1 MKILLVVPTSQYHS
15 HYPAFLSF
23 TDFPTGPAYLASA
36 LKAAGHEVYGL
47 NPNNDTT
54 FANQREMLDAKLKK
68 ALADIRP
75 DLVGMGGICT
85 EYHFLKDAIQ
95 IIRKNSP
102 ETPIV
107 LGGGIINNDA
117 EFAFQALKPD
127 FCVRGEAEEVLV
139 ELAGGLNG
147 GARRYAEIPNL
158 GFWEN
163 GNAQFTKLDFTYGDL
178 NKRAFPDYEVFGVQE
193 MMDNYWLASRN
204 IFRYPRFQPRAWAI
218 VAARSCPFSC
228 SFCVHH
234 RGIKYRAR
242 SIDNLVAEI
251 EHFYPKYEFNI
262 LIILDE
268 LFAVSND
275 RLRQFSEALL
285 QAREQKGWDI
295 SWWFQTHASA
305 SFDEDT
311 LKLAKRAGCFFFSYG
326 LESASPTV
334 LASMNKRIKPAQ
346 VVSAIKTADKLR
358 IGFGANLIF
367 GDPAETPGTLTETF
381 NFFRDY
387 CKDVSIGVF
396 SLRPYPG
403 SKLFDSCLSKGLI
416 KDKLGFYEDIDQPIN
431 MTSMSN
437 LFWSIWILGL
447 DYLGGMSLWV
457 KSTKAISCEPLKS
470 AAENPIARYYRMQLC
485 KIGAVCPH
493 CGETV
498 YFQEMVAHGVAGQA
512 YSMSRAKSGI
522 IAWFWSMRTKKWF
535 FHCCY
540 FAALVA
546 SLVFKPFRLLRYL
559 KNEEK
564 FGVSRI
570 LTGCPECHKRLR
582 VQL

>member
-1 MKILLVVPTSQYHS
+1 MAL
-15 HYPAFLSF
+15 
-23 TDFPTGPAYLASA
+23 TDFPTGFAYLASA

-47 NPNNDTT
+47 NPNNDTR
-54 FANQREMLDAKLKK
+54 FANQREMVETKLQE
-68 ALADIRP
+68 ALANIRP
-75 DLVGMGGICT
+75 DLVGTGGICT
-85 EYHFLKDAIQ
+85 EYHFLRDAIQ

-117 EFAFQALKPD
+117 EFVFQALKPD
-127 FCVRGEAEEVLV
+127 FCVKGEAEEVLV
-139 ELAGGLNG
+139 ELARSLNG
-147 GARRYAEIPNL
+147 GARRYANIPNL

-163 GNAQFTKLDFTYGDL
+163 GSAQFTRLDFHYGDL
-178 NKRAFPDYEVFGVQE
+178 NKRAFPDYEVFGAQE
-193 MMDNYWLASRN
+193 MMDKYWLATRN
-204 IFRYPRFQPRAWAI
+204 LFRYPRFQPRPWPI

-242 SIDNLVAEI
+242 SIDNLMEEI
-251 EHFYPKYEFNI
+251 GHFYPKYQFNN

-285 QAREQKGWDI
+285 KAREEKGWDM

-311 LKLAKRAGCFFFSYG
+311 LKLAKRAGCYFFSYG

-346 VVSAIKTADKLR
+346 VVSAIKIADKLR

-367 GDPAETPGTLTETF
+367 GDPAETPETLSETF
-381 NFFRDY
+381 DFFRNH
-387 CKDVSIGVF
+387 CTDVTVSLF

-403 SKLFDSCLSKGLI
+403 SKLFDYCLSKGLI
-416 KDKLGFYEDIDQPIN
+416 KDKLNFYERIDQPIN
-431 MTSMSN
+431 MTSMPA
-437 LFWSIWILGL
+437 LYWAIWILGL
-447 DYLGGMSLWV
+447 DYLGGMCLWV
-457 KSTKAISCEPLKS
+457 KSTKAISREPLNS
-470 AAENPIARYYRMQLC
+470 AAEDPIARHYGMQIC

-498 YFQEMVAHGVAGQA
+498 FLQEMVAHGAAGQA
-512 YSMSRAKSGI
+512 YSMSRAKLGI
-522 IAWFWSMRTKKWF
+522 IGWLWSFRKQRWF
-535 FHCCY
+535 FYCCY
-540 FAALVA
+540 LAALVA
-546 SLVFKPFRLLRYL
+546 SLAFKPFKLLRYL
-559 KNEEK
+559 KNREK

-570 LTGCPECHKRLR
+570 LTGCPQCHKRFR
-582 VQL
+582 VQV

>member
-1 MKILLVVPTSQYHS
+1 M
-15 HYPAFLSF
+15 
-23 TDFPTGPAYLASA
+23 ASA

-47 NPNNDTT
+47 NPNNDTR
-54 FANQREMLDAKLKK
+54 FANQREMVETKLQE
-68 ALADIRP
+68 ALANIRP
-75 DLVGMGGICT
+75 DLVGTGGICT
-85 EYHFLKDAIQ
+85 EYHFLRDAIQ

-117 EFAFQALKPD
+117 EFVFQALKPD
-127 FCVRGEAEEVLV
+127 FCVKGEAEEVLV
-139 ELAGGLNG
+139 ELAGSLNG
-147 GARRYAEIPNL
+147 GARRYANIPNL

-163 GNAQFTKLDFTYGDL
+163 GSAQFTRLDFHYGDL
-178 NKRAFPDYEVFGVQE
+178 NKRAFPDYEVFGAQE
-193 MMDNYWLASRN
+193 MMDKYWLATRN
-204 IFRYPRFQPRAWAI
+204 LFRYPRFQPRPWPI

-242 SIDNLVAEI
+242 SIDNLMEEI
-251 EHFYPKYEFNI
+251 GHFYPKYQFNN

-285 QAREQKGWDI
+285 KAREEKGWDM

-311 LKLAKRAGCFFFSYG
+311 LKLAKRAGCYFFSYG

-346 VVSAIKTADKLR
+346 VVSAIKIADKLR

-367 GDPAETPGTLTETF
+367 GDPAETPETLSETF
-381 NFFRDY
+381 DFFRNH
-387 CKDVSIGVF
+387 CTDVTVSLF

-403 SKLFDSCLSKGLI
+403 SKLFDYCLSKGLI
-416 KDKLGFYEDIDQPIN
+416 KDKLNFYERIDQPIN
-431 MTSMSN
+431 MTSMPA
-437 LFWSIWILGL
+437 LYWAIWILGL
-447 DYLGGMSLWV
+447 DYLGGMCLWV
-457 KSTKAISCEPLKS
+457 KSTRAISREPLNS
-470 AAENPIARYYRMQLC
+470 AAEDPIARHYGMQIC

-498 YFQEMVAHGVAGQA
+498 FLQEMVAHGAAGQA
-512 YSMSRAKSGI
+512 YSMSRAKLGI
-522 IAWFWSMRTKKWF
+522 IGWLWSFRKQRWF
-535 FHCCY
+535 FYCCY
-540 FAALVA
+540 LAALVA
-546 SLVFKPFRLLRYL
+546 SLAFKPFKLLRYL
-559 KNEEK
+559 KNREK

-570 LTGCPECHKRLR
+570 LTGCPQCHKRFR
-582 VQL
+582 VQV

>member
-15 HYPAFLSF
+15 HYPAFLAL
-23 TDFPTGPAYLASA
+23 TDFPTGFAYLASA

-47 NPNNDTT
+47 NPNNDTR
-54 FANQREMLDAKLKK
+54 FANQREMVETKLQE
-68 ALADIRP
+68 ALANIRP
-75 DLVGMGGICT
+75 DLVGTGGICT
-85 EYHFLKDAIQ
+85 EYHFLRDAIQ

-117 EFAFQALKPD
+117 EFVFQALKPD
-127 FCVRGEAEEVLV
+127 FCVKGEAEEVLV
-139 ELAGGLNG
+139 ELAGSLNG
-147 GARRYAEIPNL
+147 GARRYANIPNL

-163 GNAQFTKLDFTYGDL
+163 GSAQFTRLDFHYGDL
-178 NKRAFPDYEVFGVQE
+178 NKRAFPDYEVFGAQE
-193 MMDNYWLASRN
+193 MMDKYWLATRN
-204 IFRYPRFQPRAWAI
+204 PFRYPRFQPRPWPI

-242 SIDNLVAEI
+242 SIDNLMEEI
-251 EHFYPKYEFNI
+251 GHFYPKYQFNN

-285 QAREQKGWDI
+285 KAREEKGWDM

-311 LKLAKRAGCFFFSYG
+311 LKLAKRAGCYFFSYG

-346 VVSAIKTADKLR
+346 VVSAIKIADKLR

-367 GDPAETPGTLTETF
+367 GDPAETPETLSETF
-381 NFFRDY
+381 DFFRNH
-387 CKDVSIGVF
+387 CTDVTVSLF

-403 SKLFDSCLSKGLI
+403 SKLFDYCLSKGLI
-416 KDKLGFYEDIDQPIN
+416 KDKLNFYERIDQPIN
-431 MTSMSN
+431 MTSMPA
-437 LFWSIWILGL
+437 LYWAIWILGL
-447 DYLGGMSLWV
+447 DYLGGMCLWV
-457 KSTKAISCEPLKS
+457 KSTRAISREPLNS
-470 AAENPIARYYRMQLC
+470 AAEDPIARHYGMQIC

-498 YFQEMVAHGVAGQA
+498 FLQEMVAHGAAGQA
-512 YSMSRAKSGI
+512 YSMSRAKLGI
-522 IAWFWSMRTKKWF
+522 IGWLWSFRKQRWF
-535 FHCCY
+535 FYCCY
-540 FAALVA
+540 LAALVA
-546 SLVFKPFRLLRYL
+546 SLAFKPFKLLRYL
-559 KNEEK
+559 KNREK

-570 LTGCPECHKRLR
+570 LTGCPQCHKRFR
-582 VQL
+582 VQV

>member
-23 TDFPTGPAYLASA
+23 TDFPTGPAYLAAA

-54 FANQREMLDAKLKK
+54 FSNQREMLEAKLKQ

-75 DLVGMGGICT
+75 DLVGLGGICT

-95 IIRKNSP
+95 IIRQNSP
-102 ETPIV
+102 NTPIV

-147 GARRYAEIPNL
+147 GARRYANIRNL

-163 GNAQFTKLDFTYGDL
+163 GNAQFTKVDFHYGDI
-178 NKRAFPDYEVFGVQE
+178 NQRAFPDYEVFGVRD

-204 IFRYPRFQPRAWAI
+204 IFRYPRFQPRTWAI

-262 LIILDE
+262 LVILDE

-285 QAREQKGWDI
+285 RLRENKGWEM

-305 SFDEDT
+305 SFDDDT

-326 LESASPTV
+326 LESASPAV

-403 SKLFDSCLSKGLI
+403 SKLFDDCLSKGLI
-416 KDKLGFYEDIDQPIN
+416 KDKLGFYENIDQPIN
-431 MTSMSN
+431 MTSMPN
-437 LFWSIWILGL
+437 FFWSIWILGL

-457 KSTKAISCEPLKS
+457 KSTKAISCEPLQSS
-470 AAENPIARYYRMQLC
+470 AADPIVQYYRMQLC

-498 YFQEMVAHGVAGQA
+498 YFQEMVARGVAGQA

-540 FAALVA
+540 FGALVA

-570 LTGCPECHKRLR
+570 LTGCPECHKRVR

>member
-23 TDFPTGPAYLASA
+23 SDFPTGPAYLASA

-47 NPNNDTT
+47 NPNNDAT
-54 FANQREMLDAKLKK
+54 FANQREMLEAKLQK

-75 DLVGMGGICT
+75 GLVGTGGICT
-85 EYHFLKDAIQ
+85 EYHFLRDAIQ
-95 IIRKNSP
+95 IIRKHAP

-117 EFAFQALKPD
+117 EFVFQALKPD

-139 ELAGGLNG
+139 ELAGSLNG
-147 GARRYAEIPNL
+147 GARRYVNIRNL

-163 GNAQFTKLDFTYGDL
+163 GSAQFTRLDFHYGDL
-178 NKRAFPDYEVFGVQE
+178 NKRAFPDYEIFGVQE
-193 MMDNYWLASRN
+193 MMDHYWLATRN
-204 IFRYPRFQPRAWAI
+204 LFRYPRFQPRVWPI

-242 SIDNLVAEI
+242 SIDNLMEEI
-251 EHFYPKYEFNI
+251 GHFYPKYQFNN

-285 QAREQKGWDI
+285 QAREEKGWDM

-311 LKLAKRAGCFFFSYG
+311 LRLAKRAGCYFFSYG

-367 GDPAETPGTLTETF
+367 GDPAESPETLSETF
-381 NFFRDY
+381 DFFRDH
-387 CKDVSIGVF
+387 CTDVTVNLF

-403 SKLFDSCLSKGLI
+403 SELFDYCLSKGLI
-416 KDKLGFYEDIDQPIN
+416 ADKLGFYEKIDQPIN
-431 MTSMSN
+431 MTSMPA
-437 LFWSIWILGL
+437 LYWAIWILGL
-447 DYLGGMSLWV
+447 DYLGGMCLWV
-457 KSTKAISCEPLKS
+457 KSTQAISCEPLNS
-470 AAENPIARYYRMQLC
+470 AAEDPIARHYGMQVC
-485 KIGAVCPH
+485 KIRAVCPH
-493 CGETV
+493 CGQTV
-498 YFQEMVAHGVAGQA
+498 YLQEMVARGAAGQA
-512 YSMSRAKSGI
+512 YSMSRAKLGI
-522 IAWFWSMRTKKWF
+522 IGWLWSVRNKRWF
-535 FHCCY
+535 FYFCY
-540 FAALVA
+540 ASALVA
-546 SLVFKPFRLLRYL
+546 SLAFKPFKLLRYL
-559 KNEEK
+559 KNQEK

-570 LTGCPECHKRLR
+570 LTGCPECHKRFR

>member
-1 MKILLVVPTSQYHS
+1 M
-15 HYPAFLSF
+15 
-23 TDFPTGPAYLASA
+23 ASA

-47 NPNNDTT
+47 NPNNDTR
-54 FANQREMLDAKLKK
+54 FANQREMVETKLQE
-68 ALADIRP
+68 ALANIRP
-75 DLVGMGGICT
+75 DLVGTGGICT
-85 EYHFLKDAIQ
+85 EYHFLRDAIQ

-117 EFAFQALKPD
+117 EFVFQALKPD
-127 FCVRGEAEEVLV
+127 FCVKGEAEEVLV
-139 ELAGGLNG
+139 ELAGSLNG
-147 GARRYAEIPNL
+147 GARRYANIPNL

-163 GNAQFTKLDFTYGDL
+163 GSAQFTRLDFHYGDL
-178 NKRAFPDYEVFGVQE
+178 NKRAFPDYEVFGAQE
-193 MMDNYWLASRN
+193 MMDKYWLATRN
-204 IFRYPRFQPRAWAI
+204 LFRYPRFQPRPWPI

-242 SIDNLVAEI
+242 SIDNLMEEI
-251 EHFYPKYEFNI
+251 GHFYPKYQFNN

-285 QAREQKGWDI
+285 KAREEKGWDM

-311 LKLAKRAGCFFFSYG
+311 LKLAKRAGCYFFSYG

-346 VVSAIKTADKLR
+346 VVSAIKIADKLR

-367 GDPAETPGTLTETF
+367 GDPAETPETLSETF
-381 NFFRDY
+381 DFFRNH
-387 CKDVSIGVF
+387 CTDVTVSLF

-403 SKLFDSCLSKGLI
+403 SKLFDYCLSKGLI
-416 KDKLGFYEDIDQPIN
+416 KDKLNFYERIDQPIN
-431 MTSMSN
+431 MTSMPA
-437 LFWSIWILGL
+437 LYWAIWILGL
-447 DYLGGMSLWV
+447 DYLGGMCLWV
-457 KSTKAISCEPLKS
+457 KSTRAISREPLNS
-470 AAENPIARYYRMQLC
+470 AAEDPIARHYGMQIC

-498 YFQEMVAHGVAGQA
+498 FLQEMVAHGAAGQA
-512 YSMSRAKSGI
+512 YSMSRAKLGI
-522 IAWFWSMRTKKWF
+522 IGWLWSFRKQRWF
-535 FHCCY
+535 FYCCY
-540 FAALVA
+540 LAALVA
-546 SLVFKPFRLLRYL
+546 SLAFKPFKLLRYL
-559 KNEEK
+559 KNREK

-570 LTGCPECHKRLR
+570 LTGCPECHKRFR
-582 VQL
+582 VQV

>member
-1 MKILLVVPTSQYHS
+1 MAL
-15 HYPAFLSF
+15 
-23 TDFPTGPAYLASA
+23 TDFPTGFAYLASA

-47 NPNNDTT
+47 NPNNDTR
-54 FANQREMLDAKLKK
+54 FANQREMVETKLQE
-68 ALADIRP
+68 ALANIRP
-75 DLVGMGGICT
+75 DLVGTGGICT
-85 EYHFLKDAIQ
+85 EYHFLRDAIQ

-117 EFAFQALKPD
+117 EFVFQALKPD
-127 FCVRGEAEEVLV
+127 FCVKGEAEEVLV
-139 ELAGGLNG
+139 ELARSLNG
-147 GARRYAEIPNL
+147 GARRYANIPNL

-163 GNAQFTKLDFTYGDL
+163 GSAQFTRLDFHYGDL

-193 MMDNYWLASRN
+193 MMDKYWLAARN
-204 IFRYPRFQPRAWAI
+204 LFRYPRYQPRPWPI
-218 VAARSCPFSC
+218 IAARSCPFSC

-242 SIDNLVAEI
+242 SIDNLMEEI
-251 EHFYPKYEFNI
+251 GHFYPKYQFNN

-285 QAREQKGWDI
+285 KAREEKGWDM

-311 LKLAKRAGCFFFSYG
+311 LKLAKRAGCYFFSYG

-346 VVSAIKTADKLR
+346 VVSAIKIADKLR

-367 GDPAETPGTLTETF
+367 GDPAETPETLSETF
-381 NFFRDY
+381 DFFRNH
-387 CKDVSIGVF
+387 CTDVTVSLF

-403 SKLFDSCLSKGLI
+403 SKLFDYCLSKGLI
-416 KDKLGFYEDIDQPIN
+416 KDKLNFYERIDQPIN
-431 MTSMSN
+431 MTSMPA
-437 LFWSIWILGL
+437 LYWAIWILGL
-447 DYLGGMSLWV
+447 DYLGGMCLWV
-457 KSTKAISCEPLKS
+457 KSTKAISREPLNS
-470 AAENPIARYYRMQLC
+470 AAEDPIARHYGMQIC

-498 YFQEMVAHGVAGQA
+498 FLQEMVAHGAAGQA
-512 YSMSRAKSGI
+512 YSMSRAKLGI
-522 IAWFWSMRTKKWF
+522 IGWLWSFRKQRWF
-535 FHCCY
+535 FYCCY
-540 FAALVA
+540 LAALVA
-546 SLVFKPFRLLRYL
+546 SLAFKPFKLLRYL
-559 KNEEK
+559 KNREK

-570 LTGCPECHKRLR
+570 LTGCPQCHKRFR
-582 VQL
+582 VQV

>member
-1 MKILLVVPTSQYHS
+1 M
-15 HYPAFLSF
+15 
-23 TDFPTGPAYLASA
+23 
-36 LKAAGHEVYGL
+36 
-47 NPNNDTT
+47 
-54 FANQREMLDAKLKK
+54 
-68 ALADIRP
+68 
-75 DLVGMGGICT
+75 
-85 EYHFLKDAIQ
+85 
-95 IIRKNSP
+95 
-102 ETPIV
+102 
-107 LGGGIINNDA
+107 
-117 EFAFQALKPD
+117 
-127 FCVRGEAEEVLV
+127 
-139 ELAGGLNG
+139 
-147 GARRYAEIPNL
+147 
-158 GFWEN
+158 
-163 GNAQFTKLDFTYGDL
+163 
-178 NKRAFPDYEVFGVQE
+178 
-193 MMDNYWLASRN
+193 
-204 IFRYPRFQPRAWAI
+204 
-218 VAARSCPFSC
+218 
-228 SFCVHH
+228 
-234 RGIKYRAR
+234 
-242 SIDNLVAEI
+242 AEI

-262 LIILDE
+262 LVILDE

-285 QAREQKGWDI
+285 RLRENKGWEM

-305 SFDEDT
+305 SFDDDT

-326 LESASPTV
+326 LESASPAV

-403 SKLFDSCLSKGLI
+403 SKLFDDCLSKGLI
-416 KDKLGFYEDIDQPIN
+416 KDKLGFYENIDQPIN
-431 MTSMSN
+431 MTSMPN
-437 LFWSIWILGL
+437 FFWSIWILGL

-457 KSTKAISCEPLKS
+457 KSTKAISCEPLQSS
-470 AAENPIARYYRMQLC
+470 AADPIVQYYRMQLC

-498 YFQEMVAHGVAGQA
+498 YFQEMVARGVAGQA

-540 FAALVA
+540 FGALVA

-570 LTGCPECHKRLR
+570 LTGCPECHKRVR

>member
-15 HYPAFLSF
+15 HYPAFMAL
-23 TDFPTGPAYLASA
+23 TDFPTGFAYLASA

-47 NPNNDTT
+47 NPNNDTR
-54 FANQREMLDAKLKK
+54 FANQREMVETKLQE
-68 ALADIRP
+68 ALANIRP
-75 DLVGMGGICT
+75 DLVGTGGICT
-85 EYHFLKDAIQ
+85 EYHFLRDAIQ

-117 EFAFQALKPD
+117 EFVFQALKPD
-127 FCVRGEAEEVLV
+127 FCVKGEAEEVLV
-139 ELAGGLNG
+139 ELAGSLNG
-147 GARRYAEIPNL
+147 GARRYANIPNL

-163 GNAQFTKLDFTYGDL
+163 GSAQFTRLDFHYGDL
-178 NKRAFPDYEVFGVQE
+178 NKRAFPDYEVFGAQE
-193 MMDNYWLASRN
+193 MMDKYWLATRN
-204 IFRYPRFQPRAWAI
+204 LFRYPRFQPRPWPI

-242 SIDNLVAEI
+242 SIDNLMEEI
-251 EHFYPKYEFNI
+251 GHFYPKYQFNN

-285 QAREQKGWDI
+285 KAREEKGWDM

-311 LKLAKRAGCFFFSYG
+311 LKLAKRAGCYFFSYG

-346 VVSAIKTADKLR
+346 VVSAIKIADKLR

-367 GDPAETPGTLTETF
+367 GDPAETPETLSETF
-381 NFFRDY
+381 DFFRNH
-387 CKDVSIGVF
+387 CTDVTVSLF

-403 SKLFDSCLSKGLI
+403 SKLFDYCLSKGLI
-416 KDKLGFYEDIDQPIN
+416 KDKLNFYERIDQPIN
-431 MTSMSN
+431 MTSMPA
-437 LFWSIWILGL
+437 LYWAIWILGL
-447 DYLGGMSLWV
+447 DYLGGMCLWV
-457 KSTKAISCEPLKS
+457 KSTRAISREPLNS
-470 AAENPIARYYRMQLC
+470 AAEDPIARHYGMQIC

-498 YFQEMVAHGVAGQA
+498 FLQEMVAHGAAGQA
-512 YSMSRAKSGI
+512 YSMSRAKLGI
-522 IAWFWSMRTKKWF
+522 IGWLWSFRKQRWF
-535 FHCCY
+535 FYCCY
-540 FAALVA
+540 LAALVA
-546 SLVFKPFRLLRYL
+546 SLAFKPFKLLRYL
-559 KNEEK
+559 KNREK

-570 LTGCPECHKRLR
+570 LTGCPQCHKRFR
-582 VQL
+582 VQV

>member
-1 MKILLVVPTSQYHS
+1 MGL
-15 HYPAFLSF
+15 
-23 TDFPTGPAYLASA
+23 TDFPTGFAYLASA

-47 NPNNDTT
+47 NPNNDTR
-54 FANQREMLDAKLKK
+54 FANQREMVETKLQE
-68 ALADIRP
+68 ALANIRP
-75 DLVGMGGICT
+75 DLVGTGGICT

-102 ETPIV
+102 GTPIV

-117 EFAFQALKPD
+117 EFVFQALKPD

-139 ELAGGLNG
+139 ELAGSLNG
-147 GARRYAEIPNL
+147 GARRYANIPNL

-163 GNAQFTKLDFTYGDL
+163 GSAQFTKLDFHYGDL
-178 NKRAFPDYEVFGVQE
+178 NKRAFPDYEVFGAQE
-193 MMDNYWLASRN
+193 MMDKYWLATRN
-204 IFRYPRFQPRAWAI
+204 LFRYPRFQPRPWPI

-242 SIDNLVAEI
+242 SIDNLMEEI
-251 EHFYPKYEFNI
+251 GHFYPKYQFNN

-285 QAREQKGWDI
+285 KAREEKGWDM

-311 LKLAKRAGCFFFSYG
+311 LRLAKRAGCYFFSYG

-367 GDPAETPGTLTETF
+367 GDPAETPETLSETF
-381 NFFRDY
+381 DFFRDH
-387 CKDVSIGVF
+387 CTDVTVSLF

-403 SKLFDSCLSKGLI
+403 SKLFDYCLSKGLI
-416 KDKLGFYEDIDQPIN
+416 KDKLNFYERIDQPIN
-431 MTSMSN
+431 MTSMPA
-437 LFWSIWILGL
+437 LYWAIWILGL
-447 DYLGGMSLWV
+447 DYLGGMCLWV
-457 KSTKAISCEPLKS
+457 KSTRAISREPLNS
-470 AAENPIARYYRMQLC
+470 AAEDPIARHYGMQVC

-498 YFQEMVAHGVAGQA
+498 FLQEMAAHGAAGQA
-512 YSMSRAKSGI
+512 YSMSRAKLGI
-522 IAWFWSMRTKKWF
+522 IGWLWSFRKQRWF
-535 FHCCY
+535 FYCCY
-540 FAALVA
+540 LAALVA
-546 SLVFKPFRLLRYL
+546 SLAFKPFKLLRYL
-559 KNEEK
+559 KNREK

-570 LTGCPECHKRLR
+570 VTGCPQCHKRFR
-582 VQL
+582 VQV

>member
-15 HYPAFLSF
+15 HYPAFVGL
-23 TDFPTGPAYLASA
+23 TDFPTGFAYLASA

-47 NPNNDTT
+47 NPNNDTR
-54 FANQREMLDAKLKK
+54 FANQREMVETKLQE
-68 ALADIRP
+68 ALANIRP
-75 DLVGMGGICT
+75 DLVGTGGICT
-85 EYHFLKDAIQ
+85 EYHFLRDAIQ

-117 EFAFQALKPD
+117 EFVFQALKPD
-127 FCVRGEAEEVLV
+127 FCVKGEAEEVLV
-139 ELAGGLNG
+139 ELAGSLNG
-147 GARRYAEIPNL
+147 GARRYANIPNL

-163 GNAQFTKLDFTYGDL
+163 GSAQFTRLDFHYGDL
-178 NKRAFPDYEVFGVQE
+178 NKRAFPDYEVFGAQE
-193 MMDNYWLASRN
+193 MMDKYWLATRN
-204 IFRYPRFQPRAWAI
+204 LFRYPRFQPRPWPI

-242 SIDNLVAEI
+242 SIDNLMEEI
-251 EHFYPKYEFNI
+251 GHFYPKYQFNN

-285 QAREQKGWDI
+285 KAREEKGWDM

-311 LKLAKRAGCFFFSYG
+311 LKLAKRAGCYFFSYG

-346 VVSAIKTADKLR
+346 VVSAIKIADKLR

-367 GDPAETPGTLTETF
+367 GDPAETPETLSETF
-381 NFFRDY
+381 DFFRNH
-387 CKDVSIGVF
+387 CTDVTVSLF

-403 SKLFDSCLSKGLI
+403 SKLFDYCLSKGLI
-416 KDKLGFYEDIDQPIN
+416 KDKLNFYERIDQPIN
-431 MTSMSN
+431 MTSMPA
-437 LFWSIWILGL
+437 LYWAIWILGL
-447 DYLGGMSLWV
+447 DYLGGMCLWV
-457 KSTKAISCEPLKS
+457 KSTRAISREPLNS
-470 AAENPIARYYRMQLC
+470 AAEDPIARHYGMQIC

-498 YFQEMVAHGVAGQA
+498 FLQEMVAHGAAGQA
-512 YSMSRAKSGI
+512 YSMSRAKLGI
-522 IAWFWSMRTKKWF
+522 IGWLWSFRKQRWF
-535 FHCCY
+535 FYCCY
-540 FAALVA
+540 LAALVA
-546 SLVFKPFRLLRYL
+546 SLAFKPFKLLRYL
-559 KNEEK
+559 KNREK

-570 LTGCPECHKRLR
+570 LTGCPQCHKRFR
-582 VQL
+582 VQV

>member
-15 HYPAFLSF
+15 HYPAFMAL
-23 TDFPTGPAYLASA
+23 TDFPTGFAYLASA

-47 NPNNDTT
+47 NPNNDTR
-54 FANQREMLDAKLKK
+54 FANQREMVETKLQE
-68 ALADIRP
+68 ALANIRP
-75 DLVGMGGICT
+75 DLVGTGGICT
-85 EYHFLKDAIQ
+85 EYHFLRDAIQ

-117 EFAFQALKPD
+117 EFVFQALKPD
-127 FCVRGEAEEVLV
+127 FCVKGEAEEVLV
-139 ELAGGLNG
+139 ELARSLNG
-147 GARRYAEIPNL
+147 GARRYANIPNL

-163 GNAQFTKLDFTYGDL
+163 GSAQFTRLDFHYGDL
-178 NKRAFPDYEVFGVQE
+178 NKRAFPDYEVFGAQE
-193 MMDNYWLASRN
+193 MMDKYWLATRN
-204 IFRYPRFQPRAWAI
+204 LFRYPRFQPRPWPI

-242 SIDNLVAEI
+242 SIDNLMEEI
-251 EHFYPKYEFNI
+251 GHFYPKYQFNN

-285 QAREQKGWDI
+285 KAREEKGWDM

-311 LKLAKRAGCFFFSYG
+311 LKLAKRAGCYFFSYG

-346 VVSAIKTADKLR
+346 VVSAIKIADKLR

-367 GDPAETPGTLTETF
+367 GDPAETPETLSETF
-381 NFFRDY
+381 DFFRNH
-387 CKDVSIGVF
+387 CTDVTVSLF

-403 SKLFDSCLSKGLI
+403 SKLFDYCLSKGLI
-416 KDKLGFYEDIDQPIN
+416 KDKLNFYERIDQPIN
-431 MTSMSN
+431 MTSMPA
-437 LFWSIWILGL
+437 LYWAIWILGL
-447 DYLGGMSLWV
+447 DYLGGMCLWV
-457 KSTKAISCEPLKS
+457 KSTKAISREPLNS
-470 AAENPIARYYRMQLC
+470 AAEDPIARHYGMQIC

-498 YFQEMVAHGVAGQA
+498 FLQEMVAHGAAGQA
-512 YSMSRAKSGI
+512 YSMSRAKLGI
-522 IAWFWSMRTKKWF
+522 IGWLWSFRKQRWF
-535 FHCCY
+535 FYCCY
-540 FAALVA
+540 LAALVA
-546 SLVFKPFRLLRYL
+546 SLAFKPFKLLRYL
-559 KNEEK
+559 KNREK

-570 LTGCPECHKRLR
+570 LTGCPQCHKRFR
-582 VQL
+582 VQV

>member
-1 MKILLVVPTSQYHS
+1 MAL
-15 HYPAFLSF
+15 
-23 TDFPTGPAYLASA
+23 TDFPTGFAYLASA

-47 NPNNDTT
+47 NPNNDTR
-54 FANQREMLDAKLKK
+54 FANQREMVETKLQE
-68 ALADIRP
+68 ALANIRP
-75 DLVGMGGICT
+75 DLVGTGGICT
-85 EYHFLKDAIQ
+85 EYHFLRDAIQ

-117 EFAFQALKPD
+117 EFVFQALKPD
-127 FCVRGEAEEVLV
+127 FCVKGEAEEVLV
-139 ELAGGLNG
+139 ELAGSLNG
-147 GARRYAEIPNL
+147 GARRYANIPNL

-163 GNAQFTKLDFTYGDL
+163 GSVQFTRLDFHYGDL
-178 NKRAFPDYEVFGVQE
+178 NKRAFPDYEVFGAQE
-193 MMDNYWLASRN
+193 MMDKYWLATRN
-204 IFRYPRFQPRAWAI
+204 LFRYPRFQPRPWPI

-242 SIDNLVAEI
+242 SIDNLMEEI
-251 EHFYPKYEFNI
+251 GHFYPKYQFNN

-285 QAREQKGWDI
+285 KAREEKGWDM

-311 LKLAKRAGCFFFSYG
+311 LKLAKRAGCYFFSYG

-346 VVSAIKTADKLR
+346 VVSAIKIADKLR

-367 GDPAETPGTLTETF
+367 GDPAETPETLSETF
-381 NFFRDY
+381 DFFRNH
-387 CKDVSIGVF
+387 CTDVTVSLF

-403 SKLFDSCLSKGLI
+403 SKLFDYCLSKGLI
-416 KDKLGFYEDIDQPIN
+416 QDKLNFYERIDQPIN
-431 MTSMSN
+431 MTSMPA
-437 LFWSIWILGL
+437 LYWAIWILGL
-447 DYLGGMSLWV
+447 DYLGGMCLWV
-457 KSTKAISCEPLKS
+457 KSTRAISREPLNS
-470 AAENPIARYYRMQLC
+470 AAEDPIARHYGMQIC

-498 YFQEMVAHGVAGQA
+498 FLQEMVAHGAAGQA
-512 YSMSRAKSGI
+512 YSMSRAKLGI
-522 IAWFWSMRTKKWF
+522 IGWLWSFRKQRWF
-535 FHCCY
+535 FYCCY
-540 FAALVA
+540 LAALVA
-546 SLVFKPFRLLRYL
+546 SLAFKPFKLLRYL
-559 KNEEK
+559 KNRQK

-570 LTGCPECHKRLR
+570 LTGCPQCHKRFR
-582 VQL
+582 VQV

>member
-15 HYPAFLSF
+15 HYPAFLAL
-23 TDFPTGPAYLASA
+23 TDFPTGFAYLASA

-47 NPNNDTT
+47 NPNNDTR
-54 FANQREMLDAKLKK
+54 FANQREMVETKLQE
-68 ALADIRP
+68 ALANIRP
-75 DLVGMGGICT
+75 DLVGTGGICT
-85 EYHFLKDAIQ
+85 EYHFLRDAIQ

-117 EFAFQALKPD
+117 EFVFQALKPD
-127 FCVRGEAEEVLV
+127 FCVKGEAEEVLV
-139 ELAGGLNG
+139 ELAGSLNG
-147 GARRYAEIPNL
+147 GARRYANIPNL

-163 GNAQFTKLDFTYGDL
+163 GSAQFTRLDFHYGDL
-178 NKRAFPDYEVFGVQE
+178 NKRAFPDYEVFGAQE
-193 MMDNYWLASRN
+193 MMDKYWLATRN
-204 IFRYPRFQPRAWAI
+204 LFRYPRFQPRPWPI

-242 SIDNLVAEI
+242 SIDNLMEEI
-251 EHFYPKYEFNI
+251 GHFYPKYQFNN

-285 QAREQKGWDI
+285 KAREEKGWDM

-311 LKLAKRAGCFFFSYG
+311 LKLAKRAGCYFFSYG

-346 VVSAIKTADKLR
+346 VVSAIKIADKLR

-367 GDPAETPGTLTETF
+367 GDPAETPETLSETF
-381 NFFRDY
+381 DFFRNH
-387 CKDVSIGVF
+387 CTDVTVSLF

-403 SKLFDSCLSKGLI
+403 SKLFDYCLSKGLI
-416 KDKLGFYEDIDQPIN
+416 KDKLNFYERIDQPIN
-431 MTSMSN
+431 MTSMPA
-437 LFWSIWILGL
+437 LYWAIWILGL
-447 DYLGGMSLWV
+447 DYLGGMCLWV
-457 KSTKAISCEPLKS
+457 KSTRAISREPLNS
-470 AAENPIARYYRMQLC
+470 AAEDPIARHYGMQIC

-498 YFQEMVAHGVAGQA
+498 FLQEMVAHGAAGQA
-512 YSMSRAKSGI
+512 YSMSRAKLGI
-522 IAWFWSMRTKKWF
+522 IGWLWSFRKQRWF
-535 FHCCY
+535 FYCCY
-540 FAALVA
+540 LAALVA
-546 SLVFKPFRLLRYL
+546 SLAFKPFKLLRYL
-559 KNEEK
+559 KNREK

-570 LTGCPECHKRLR
+570 LTGCPECHKRFR
-582 VQL
+582 VQV

>member
-1 MKILLVVPTSQYHS
+1 
-15 HYPAFLSF
+15 
-23 TDFPTGPAYLASA
+23 LASA

-47 NPNNDTT
+47 NPNNDTR
-54 FANQREMLDAKLKK
+54 FANQREMVETKLQE
-68 ALADIRP
+68 ALANIRP
-75 DLVGMGGICT
+75 DLVGTGGICT
-85 EYHFLKDAIQ
+85 EYHFLRDAIQ

-117 EFAFQALKPD
+117 EFVFQALKPD
-127 FCVRGEAEEVLV
+127 FCVKGEAEEVLV
-139 ELAGGLNG
+139 ELAGSLNG
-147 GARRYAEIPNL
+147 GARRYANIPNL

-163 GNAQFTKLDFTYGDL
+163 GSAQFTRLDFHYGDL
-178 NKRAFPDYEVFGVQE
+178 NKRAFPDYEVFGAQE
-193 MMDNYWLASRN
+193 MMDKYWLATRN
-204 IFRYPRFQPRAWAI
+204 LFRYPRFQPRPWPI

-242 SIDNLVAEI
+242 SIDNLMEEI
-251 EHFYPKYEFNI
+251 GHFYPKYQFNN

-285 QAREQKGWDI
+285 KAREEKGWDM

-311 LKLAKRAGCFFFSYG
+311 LKLAKRAGCYFFSYG

-346 VVSAIKTADKLR
+346 VVSAIKIADKLR

-367 GDPAETPGTLTETF
+367 GDPAETPETLSETF
-381 NFFRDY
+381 DFFRNH
-387 CKDVSIGVF
+387 CTDVTVSLF

-403 SKLFDSCLSKGLI
+403 SKLFDYCLSKGLI
-416 KDKLGFYEDIDQPIN
+416 KDKLNFYERIDQPIN
-431 MTSMSN
+431 MTSMPA
-437 LFWSIWILGL
+437 LYWAIWILGL
-447 DYLGGMSLWV
+447 DYLGGMCLWV
-457 KSTKAISCEPLKS
+457 KSTRAISREPLNS
-470 AAENPIARYYRMQLC
+470 AAEDPIARHYGMQIC

-498 YFQEMVAHGVAGQA
+498 FLQEMVAHGAAGQA
-512 YSMSRAKSGI
+512 YSMSRAKLGI
-522 IAWFWSMRTKKWF
+522 IGWLWSFRKQRWF
-535 FHCCY
+535 FYCCY
-540 FAALVA
+540 LAALVA
-546 SLVFKPFRLLRYL
+546 SLAFKPFKLLRYL
-559 KNEEK
+559 KNREK

-570 LTGCPECHKRLR
+570 LTGCPQCHKRFR
-582 VQL
+582 VQV